1 MIHKSFS
8 KQDLIHIVN
17 SLNVPVIFNHSI
29 NKKELQD
36 KLIDYYH
43 VDNEDIKRDNV
54 YNIESKQDLFIYLQK
69 GNPKKK
75 INIKEKNNIMS
86 ICKSIIKYCNNKYD
100 LNYTSYNSLEDII
113 DDMNYIKGYGDIPSV
128 RRCCKLMNKCCKI
141 KHTFKPLIS
150 PQVKQMLEEK
160 YISKRQI
167 IQCLTIKRSTPE
179 NPIIITFD

>member
-179 NPIIITFD
+179 NPIIITFN